1 MDNFFDL
8 GVWLVDAI
16 LTFAFLLTGD
26 EAAPGLVSLGLII
39 LLAILHV
46 WHGNS
51 MWRFRRS
58 VVHARQIFSV
68 NNGRSITREHLI
80 TIDRE
85 FENFKER
92 TGPPSRLANAWREFR
107 ETTIAPES
115 DSDSLANTERPAAY
129 FNRDELG
136 LDGGV
141 WRYVPA
147 FFVSVGLLLTFLGLV
162 AALDQ
167 TGHILERA
175 PDGED
180 ATTEGLKSLLNIA
193 GAKFV
198 MSLTG
203 LFCSIIFTLTLRY
216 SGKRTDKALH
226 GLCADIEDRCIFLSE
241 QNVMRQVLEQAKEQ
255 TSQLQSFST
264 ELVAQI
270 AKPLQDDL
278 PRTIRESI
286 QEAIAPAME
295 KISGSTSE
303 GITRLAGDVSEK
315 LASGIQDAVQAM
327 GGAIEE
333 IRQSLEEVT
342 NRLDQST
349 KTIEMLTQ
357 GVQKS
362 ATKAAEAS
370 GREIQLTGR
379 QVADA
384 MRHNLLDP
392 LNHLAERVEG
402 LASQVETATEQI
414 KQYAG
419 AVDGS
424 TTAVRSANEE
434 LGRSAEA
441 LVKAADPVRG
451 AVVGIEAA
459 SRTMGDRVE
468 AASEAMQ
475 STTKQTEAVM
485 RGAHEA
491 IEASQTTVQAGLDSF
506 GSAVGQFKEVIER
519 YKEVDRSLG
528 DAFEEIE
535 SAVQVSIKE
544 IGTFQRTVNEE
555 FGKALN
561 RLQAVIAQAEPFTP
575 REDE

>member
-1 MDNFFDL
+1 MESFPDL

-16 LTFAFLLTGD
+16 LTFAYLLTGD
-26 EAAPGLVSLGLII
+26 EAAPGWVSLGLII
-39 LLAILHV
+39 LLAVLYV
-46 WHGNS
+46 WHGHS
-51 MWRFRRS
+51 MWRFRRA
-58 VVHARQIFSV
+58 VIHAQQILDVH
-68 NNGRSITREHLI
+68 NGRKITGGYLV
-80 TIDRE
+80 TIDRR
-85 FENFKER
+85 FEQFRER
-92 TGPPSRLANAWREFR
+92 TGPRSRLATAWREFR
-107 ETTIAPES
+107 ETTIAPEP
-115 DSDSLANTERPAAY
+115 DTESLANTERPAAY
-129 FNRDELG
+129 FNREELG
-136 LDGGV
+136 VDGGV

-175 PDGED
+175 PDGDD
-180 ATTEGLKSLLNIA
+180 AATEGLKALLNIA
-193 GAKFV
+193 GAKFI

-203 LFCSIIFTLTLRY
+203 LFCSIIFTLVLRY
-216 SGKRTDKALH
+216 SGKRTDRALH
-226 GLCADIEDRCIFLSE
+226 ELCADIEDGCIFLSE
-241 QNVMRQVLEQAKEQ
+241 QKVMRQILEQAKEQ
-255 TSQLQSFST
+255 TSHLQSFST

-270 AKPLQDDL
+270 AKPLQEDL

-295 KISGSTSE
+295 KISGSTSQE
-303 GITRLAGDVSEK
+303 ITRLAGDVSEK
-315 LASGIQDAVQAM
+315 LASGIHDAVQAM
-327 GGAIEE
+327 GGAIDEV
-333 IRQSLEEVT
+333 RRSLEEVT
-342 NRLDQST
+342 SRLDQST
-349 KTIEMLTQ
+349 KTIETLTQ
-357 GVQKS
+357 SVQES

-370 GREIQLTGR
+370 GQEIQSSGR

-392 LNHLAERVEG
+392 LNHLAERVED
-402 LASQVETATEQI
+402 LASQVDVAT
-414 KQYAG
+414 KQFEKYAG

-424 TTAVRSANEE
+424 TTVMRSANEE
-434 LGRSAEA
+434 LGRSAET

-451 AVVGIEAA
+451 AVVGIESA

-491 IEASQTTVQAGLDSF
+491 IEASQTTVREGLDSF
-506 GSAVGQFKEVIER
+506 ASAVGQFREIIER
-519 YKEVDRSLG
+519 YKEIDRSLG

-544 IGTFQRTVNEE
+544 IGSFQRTVNEE